1 MIKYNYYLL
10 AILTSTLFFSCN
22 MHEGGVRVSNDMEK
36 YAFEY
41 INDNHLLNDDEKLM
55 AYYDNT
61 IACDGT
67 DAIILTDLRL
77 IHHNKQTKN
86 TSINLEEITKIH
98 HRYESLIGDVIEVY
112 ISDGSIF
119 KIEIAPLNN
128 GETFLKVLNSARDII
143 NKKAT
148 F

>member
-1 MIKYNYYLL
+1 MIKYNYFIL
-10 AILTSTLFFSCN
+10 AILISTLLFSCN

-41 INDNHLLNDDEKLM
+41 INDNHLLNDGEKLM

-67 DAIILTDLRL
+67 DAIILTDVRL

-86 TSINLEEITKIH
+86 TIINLEEITKIH
-98 HRYESLIGDVIEVY
+98 HRYQSIMGDIIEVY
-112 ISDGSIF
+112 VSDGSIF

-128 GETFLKVLNSARDII
+128 GETFLKVLNSARDIR

-148 F
+148 L